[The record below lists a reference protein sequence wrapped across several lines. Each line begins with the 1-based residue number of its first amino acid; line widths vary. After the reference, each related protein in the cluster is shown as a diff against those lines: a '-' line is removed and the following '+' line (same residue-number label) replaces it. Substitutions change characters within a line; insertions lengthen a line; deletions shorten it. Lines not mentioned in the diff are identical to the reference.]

1 MQSIGQSISKLE
13 SWRHQKHWY
22 I

>member
-13 SWRHQKHWY
+13 SWRHKKHWY